1 MTNAL
6 RSSSSINRLSFQ
18 RRGQMSDAPLSQSDN
33 KHIRDAWIWAA
44 TIIAIGM
51 LCAVG
56 GIFAQDANQGSKDVQ
71 VSSYLP

>member
-1 MTNAL
+1 
-6 RSSSSINRLSFQ
+6 
-18 RRGQMSDAPLSQSDN
+18 MSDAPLSQDEK

-44 TIIAIGM
+44 TIIVFGM

-56 GIFAQDANQGSKDVQ
+56 GMFAQVANQGSKEVE